1 MSHLRNLRIINL
13 LIALIILLSFSR
25 CTQDE
30 YDLDKLSDEMEIN
43 MGLLTPLAYG
53 SLSLNDIISEFD
65 STSYIDTDQE
75 GLLYITYE
83 DSLLSLHAEDLLD
96 VPDQDFFEYFIESDV
111 DVPPYIN
118 WGDSIVIEREEL
130 FTFDFNNNEQLD
142 SIILETANLTIDIN
156 SSFRHDGKV
165 ILSSPNI
172 KDQQGEPFVDTIM
185 ISDASGNFSFT
196 DIISLNNHVIELTT
210 LSDSSYIPFNFKL
223 TLYNSG
229 AGISSG
235 DQVEIAATLSDI
247 SFESVFGYLGNYDL
261 ISETGD
267 IDLSFFESL
276 NDGYIRFENPQVNF
290 KISNSFGVP
299 AAVDIERF
307 TGFNQDGDSTTL
319 LFNPGVNP
327 FSYAYPT
334 IEEINQTKDTV
345 LSINGNNSTIAD
357 FLAFL
362 PTHLEYSLKA
372 SSNPDGEQQSDY
384 NFATKDSKI
393 NVDLEFILPL
403 WFRANNIALQDTID
417 MDLSDI
423 SEETD
428 MIDKINIV
436 LKVINGLPV
445 AIDFQL
451 YFLDESY
458 QPVDTLFNPGSQPVI
473 AAGQLDSEYKVS
485 SPTQKV
491 SVVEYLQQDI
501 ENLED
506 VRYAYIKAGLKT
518 AEFDND
524 ISVKFFDYYNVDFN
538 LSIDVDALINTND
551 L

>member
-1 MSHLRNLRIINL
+1 
-13 LIALIILLSFSR
+13 
-25 CTQDE
+25 
-30 YDLDKLSDEMEIN
+30 
-43 MGLLTPLAYG
+43 
-53 SLSLNDIISEFD
+53 
-65 STSYIDTDQE
+65 
-75 GLLYITYE
+75 
-83 DSLLSLHAEDLLD
+83 
-96 VPDQDFFEYFIESDV
+96 
-111 DVPPYIN
+111 
-118 WGDSIVIEREEL
+118 
-130 FTFDFNNNEQLD
+130 
-142 SIILETANLTIDIN
+142 
-156 SSFRHDGKV
+156 
-165 ILSSPNI
+165 
-172 KDQQGEPFVDTIM
+172 
-185 ISDASGNFSFT
+185 
-196 DIISLNNHVIELTT
+196 
-210 LSDSSYIPFNFKL
+210 
-223 TLYNSG
+223 
-229 AGISSG
+229 
-235 DQVEIAATLSDI
+235 
-247 SFESVFGYLGNYDL
+247 
-261 ISETGD
+261 
-267 IDLSFFESL
+267 
-276 NDGYIRFENPQVNF
+276 
-290 KISNSFGVP
+290 VP

>member
-1 MSHLRNLRIINL
+1 M
-13 LIALIILLSFSR
+13 
-25 CTQDE
+25 QDE

-75 GLLYITYE
+75 GLFYITYE
-83 DSLLSLHAEDLLD
+83 DSLLSLRAEDLLD

>member
-1 MSHLRNLRIINL
+1 
-13 LIALIILLSFSR
+13 
-25 CTQDE
+25 
-30 YDLDKLSDEMEIN
+30 
-43 MGLLTPLAYG
+43 
-53 SLSLNDIISEFD
+53 
-65 STSYIDTDQE
+65 
-75 GLLYITYE
+75 
-83 DSLLSLHAEDLLD
+83 
-96 VPDQDFFEYFIESDV
+96 
-111 DVPPYIN
+111 
-118 WGDSIVIEREEL
+118 
-130 FTFDFNNNEQLD
+130 
-142 SIILETANLTIDIN
+142 
-156 SSFRHDGKV
+156 
-165 ILSSPNI
+165 
-172 KDQQGEPFVDTIM
+172 M